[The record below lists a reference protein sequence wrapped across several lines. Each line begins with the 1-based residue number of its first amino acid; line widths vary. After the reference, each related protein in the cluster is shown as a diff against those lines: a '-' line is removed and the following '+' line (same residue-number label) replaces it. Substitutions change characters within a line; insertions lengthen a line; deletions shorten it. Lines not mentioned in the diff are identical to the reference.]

1 MQRRLLDYA
10 VISLKGIA
18 MGAADAV
25 PGVSGGTIAF
35 ISGIYEE
42 LIKTISGVNLSLFK
56 TLKKEGFSAFWTQ
69 LNGNFIVALLSG
81 IIISYVSFMRLAKY
95 LIENHPILIWSFFF
109 GLIVASIFFVG
120 KQINKWNAGVVVS
133 IILGALAAYY
143 ITTLPTMADNN
154 SSLFLFFAGAL
165 AICAMILPG
174 ISGSFILVILGAYKT
189 LSDALHDFDVKKIED
204 FSDKFKNNLDV
215 KKIAVFT
222 FGAIVGLL
230 SFSHILKWLF
240 KHYHNIT
247 LALLT
252 GFIFGSLNKI
262 WPWKLTDEVIEKSS
276 GKILAFSDISELGT
290 LSVYQQQM
298 NDFESYKMV
307 SEKSIMA
314 FQYSEINDYIDPQ
327 VLPAIILMVVGFL
340 TIFILEKIGSKKQ

>member
-1 MQRRLLDYA
+1 MQRRLSDYV

-42 LIKTISGVNLSLFK
+42 LISTISGINLSLFK
-56 TLKKEGFSAFWTQ
+56 TLKKEGISAFWKQ
-69 LNGNFIVALLSG
+69 LNGNFILSLLAG
-81 IIISYVSFMRLAKY
+81 ILVSYLTFMRIAKY

-120 KQINKWNAGVVVS
+120 RQIKTWNFPIFIGL
-133 IILGALAAYY
+133 ILGTLAAYF
-143 ITTLPTMADNN
+143 ITTLPSMASNEHP
-154 SSLFLFFAGAL
+154 LFLFFAGAL

-189 LSDALHDFDVKKIED
+189 LSDALHDFDLKRVAL
-204 FSDKFKNNLDV
+204 F
-215 KKIAVFT
+215 A
-222 FGAIVGLL
+222 FGALVGIL
-230 SFSHILKWLF
+230 SFSHVLKWLF
-240 KHYHNIT
+240 KYYHNIT

-262 WPWKLTDEVIEKSS
+262 WPWKEVLTWRENSS
-276 GKILAFSDISELGT
+276 CKLVPL
-290 LSVYQQQM
+290 L
-298 NDFESYKMV
+298 
-307 SEKSIMA
+307 EKSILPST
-314 FQYSEINDYIDPQ
+314 YNGDPQ
-327 VLPAIILMVVGFL
+327 LVLAICLMVTGFL
-340 TIFILEKIGSKKQ
+340 TIFILEKIGSKKM